1 MLRNYNSKIVA
12 PYLIVTE
19 VHREANKNTNY
30 IYLFI
35 IDFKEVEKNHE
46 KRRKWLLIL
55 DSKY

>member
-1 MLRNYNSKIVA
+1 MLRNYNSKTVA
-12 PYLIVTE
+12 PYFIVTE

-35 IDFKEVEKNHE
+35 IDFKGVKKNHE
-46 KRRKWLLIL
+46 KRRKWLHIL